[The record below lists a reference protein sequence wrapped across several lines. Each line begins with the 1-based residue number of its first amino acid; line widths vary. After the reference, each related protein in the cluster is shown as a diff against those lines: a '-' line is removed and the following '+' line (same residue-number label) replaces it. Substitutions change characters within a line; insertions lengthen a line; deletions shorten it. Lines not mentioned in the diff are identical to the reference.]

1 MKKIFILLVM
11 LYTLCLHAEWFDRF
25 FQRANSFTVFVDAA
39 GDATQ
44 GGRIIDNNYES
55 SINFTIAQSL
65 KNALATSHP
74 HLKIVLNRTPL
85 ETIAPLQ
92 NAQFANKLGVD
103 LYIHICSVQ
112 SPQTSS
118 ITLYQFS
125 SDQKTILKKGS
136 LGFFPYDQ
144 IYLMHEH
151 QTTEWAH
158 SIKKNL
164 IDQHHSTIS
173 GVYKMP
179 FKPLV
184 GINAPALAIEVGI
197 QSLDDL
203 DPLIEQ
209 LARALS
215 SFLSKV

>member
-1 MKKIFILLVM
+1 MKKSFILLTI
-11 LYTLCLHAEWFDRF
+11 LTTLSLRAEWFDRF
-25 FQRANSFTVFVDAA
+25 FHKAPSFTVFIDAG

-65 KNALATSHP
+65 KNALMEAHSGV
-74 HLKIVLNRTPL
+74 KIILNRTPT
-85 ETIAPLQ
+85 ETICPLQ
-92 NAQFANKLGVD
+92 NAQFANKLGID
-103 LYIHICSVQ
+103 LYIHICSTQ

-125 SDQKTILKKGS
+125 SNQKTVLKKGS
-136 LGFFPYDQ
+136 LGFFSYDQ

-179 FKPLV
+179 FKPLM
-184 GINAPALAIEVGI
+184 GINAPAIAIEVGI
-197 QSLDDL
+197 HRLDEL
-203 DPLIEQ
+203 NTLIEQ